1 MIAGVTGASLD
12 TWAAVAWQA
21 VGNTMFGYAVW
32 GWLLQRHSAAAIG
45 PMALLVPVF
54 GMGASIWWLG
64 ESFPLWKGAAAA
76 FVMGGL
82 AVSIL
87 WPRIDAARA
96 ARFAEPS

>member
-1 MIAGVTGASLD
+1 
-12 TWAAVAWQA
+12 
-21 VGNTMFGYAVW
+21 
-32 GWLLQRHSAAAIG
+32 
-45 PMALLVPVF
+45 
-54 GMGASIWWLG
+54 MGASIWWLG